1 MAQPVF
7 HDVIRGMAN
16 RPVVLIADD
25 DSQMRSFLAN
35 LFEVHGGF
43 RIGGV
48 AQDGFE
54 AAMLAIDVKPDV
66 VIMDFYMPRWDG
78 ARAARFIREHSPKT
92 KIIAYSA
99 ILTEPPEWGDDFLL
113 KNITNEVIPK
123 TLRLCSAAPLA
134 TGT

>member
-1 MAQPVF
+1 MAQVPSD
-7 HDVIRGMAN
+7 DVIRGMAR

-25 DSQMRSFLAN
+25 DFQMRNFLAN
-35 LFEVHGGF
+35 LFEMHGGF

-54 AAMLAIDVKPDV
+54 AAMLSIDVQPDV

-78 ARAARFIREHSPKT
+78 ARAAKFIREQCPNT

-123 TLRLCSAAPLA
+123 TLRLCQQSARQGAA
-134 TGT
+134 

>member
-1 MAQPVF
+1 MA
-7 HDVIRGMAN
+7 R

-25 DSQMRSFLAN
+25 DFQMRNFLAN
-35 LFEVHGGF
+35 LFSMHGGF

-54 AAMLAIDVKPDV
+54 AAMLAIDVQPDV

-78 ARAARFIREHSPKT
+78 ARAAKFIRERCPNT

-123 TLRLCSAAPLA
+123 TLRLCRSPIEGDAA
-134 TGT
+134 